1 MSSGLVSR
9 PHSRGHDAASCSDL
23 ALCEGF
29 RVESPDGYV
38 GVVDTLRYTPS
49 TKWDRPS
56 GLAVQA
62 GRSSE
67 MLLIIPLAEVE
78 CVYLTE
84 RRVVL
89 RPSPRIAA
97 TERAST
103 NGHANG
109 NGRVAR

>member
-1 MSSGLVSR
+1 MSASQVSPSMLR
-9 PHSRGHDAASCSDL
+9 AAPSPDL

-38 GVVDTLRYTPS
+38 GVVEALRYTPS
-49 TKWDRPS
+49 SRWDRPS
-56 GLAVQA
+56 GLVVQA

-67 MLLIIPLAEVE
+67 MLLIVPLAEIE

-89 RPSPRIAA
+89 RPSPEIAA
-97 TERAST
+97 TERAS
-103 NGHANG
+103 ANG
-109 NGRVAR
+109 RDQRWGEANA